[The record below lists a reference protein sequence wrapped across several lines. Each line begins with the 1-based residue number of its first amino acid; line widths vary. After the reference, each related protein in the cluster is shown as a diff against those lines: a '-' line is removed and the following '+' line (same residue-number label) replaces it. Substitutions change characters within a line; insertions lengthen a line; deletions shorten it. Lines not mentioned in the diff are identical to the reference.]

1 MKPSC
6 SPCTDG
12 NYAVGEVV
20 ALESAQGPICRVV
33 VHDWGGVVS
42 VCRKEEFEAAKAD
55 MRKPVSVGFRKSD
68 IIKRI
73 P

>member
-1 MKPSC
+1 L
-6 SPCTDG
+6 TDG
-12 NYAVGEVV
+12 NYNVGETV

-33 VHDWGGVVS
+33 VRDWGDVVS
-42 VCRKEEFEAAKAD
+42 VCRKEEFEAAMD
-55 MRKPVSVGFRKSD
+55 NQQKPASVGFRKSD